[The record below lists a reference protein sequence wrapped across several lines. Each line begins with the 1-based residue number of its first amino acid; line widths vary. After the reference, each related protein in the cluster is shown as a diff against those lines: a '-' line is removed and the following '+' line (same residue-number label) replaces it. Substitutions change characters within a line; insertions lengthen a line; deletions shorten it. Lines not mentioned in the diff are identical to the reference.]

1 MKLKELLKMVSCD
14 YEIGL
19 ADFNKYIRTIS
30 YGTKENAIY
39 DFAVKDKMTYGQVED
54 MKVVAIHPVAVAHIS
69 DGVELFGDDE
79 AELHVKTRLLIE
91 VQTRAGKEMTK
102 EHCDGKRKD

>member
-1 MKLKELLKMVSCD
+1 MKLKELLEVVPMD

-19 ADFNKYIRTIS
+19 ADFNKHICTIS

-39 DFAVKDKMTYGQVED
+39 SFALKAKMTYGQVED
-54 MKVVAIHPVAVAHIS
+54 MKVVVIHPVAVAHIS
-69 DGVELFGDDE
+69 DGVELFGDDA

-91 VQTRAGKEMTK
+91 IK
-102 EHCDGKRKD
+102 

>member
-1 MKLKELLKMVSCD
+1 MKLKELLETVPMD

-19 ADFNKYIRTIS
+19 EDFNKYIRTIS

-39 DFAVKDKMTYGQVED
+39 DFAVKDKMTYGQVKD
-54 MKVVAIHPVAVAHIS
+54 MKVIAIHTVAVAHVS
-69 DGVELFGDDE
+69 DGVELFGDDA

-91 VQTRAGKEMTK
+91 IK
-102 EHCDGKRKD
+102 

>member
-1 MKLKELLKMVSCD
+1 MKLKELLEVIPEN

-19 ADFNKYIRTIS
+19 ADFNECIRTIS

-54 MKVVAIHPVAVAHIS
+54 MKVIAIHPVTVAHIS
-69 DGVELFGDDE
+69 DGVELFGDDT

-91 VQTRAGKEMTK
+91 IK
-102 EHCDGKRKD
+102 